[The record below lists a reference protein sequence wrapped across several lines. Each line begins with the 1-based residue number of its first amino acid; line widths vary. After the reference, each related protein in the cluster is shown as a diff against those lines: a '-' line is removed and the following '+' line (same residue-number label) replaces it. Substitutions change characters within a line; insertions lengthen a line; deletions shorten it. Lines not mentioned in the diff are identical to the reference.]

1 MTDMLE
7 LNEPNAGILLK
18 FVATRNKFTE
28 RQVIM
33 KSIIPAAGLGTRF
46 LPATKCSPKELLPV
60 LNKPV
65 IQYVVEEAMEP
76 EGVDGVVIV
85 NSHEKPQIEQYF
97 AEDVEFESMLR
108 SRGKEDLADAVHEA
122 GALPVSFV
130 YQDDPKGL
138 GHAVYCAK
146 DQMDGDPFFVLLG
159 DYFVPDRKMCVNMA
173 AVSKA
178 HNNASVIAVAPVPAD
193 QVSRYGIIAGE
204 CVESLEG
211 TNAQGE
217 EEGAVWKVTGLV
229 EKPAPEDAPSHLF
242 IVGRYLLSPRI
253 MDLLATQ
260 GTGAGG
266 EIQLTDAMERLLEE
280 EEMYA
285 LVVDPDQGCD
295 TGTPAAWAATNA
307 RMALA
312 DPSQVEAFK
321 EALGKD
327 VKVG

>member
-1 MTDMLE
+1 M
-7 LNEPNAGILLK
+7 
-18 FVATRNKFTE
+18 
-28 RQVIM
+28 
-33 KSIIPAAGLGTRF
+33 
-46 LPATKCSPKELLPV
+46 

-65 IQYVVEEAMEP
+65 IQYVVEEALEP

-97 AEDVEFESMLR
+97 AEDAEFEGMLR
-108 SRGKEDLADAVHEA
+108 LRGKEDLADAVHEA

-138 GHAVYCAK
+138 GHAVYCAHSE
-146 DQMDGDPFFVLLG
+146 MDGDPFFVLLG
-159 DYFVPDRKMCVNMA
+159 DYFVPDRQMCVNMA
-173 AVSKA
+173 TVSKA
-178 HNNASVIAVAPVPAD
+178 HGNASVIAVAPVPAD

-204 CVESLEG
+204 CVESLPG
-211 TNAQGE
+211 VDAQGE

-229 EKPAPEDAPSHLF
+229 EKPSPEEAPSHLF

-307 RMALA
+307 RMALS
-312 DPSQVEAFK
+312 DDTQVEAFK
-321 EALGKD
+321 EALGKG
-327 VKVG
+327 VKLG

>member
-1 MTDMLE
+1 
-7 LNEPNAGILLK
+7 
-18 FVATRNKFTE
+18 
-28 RQVIM
+28 M

-60 LNKPV
+60 LDKPV
-65 IQYVVEEAMEP
+65 IQYVVEEALEP
-76 EGVDGVVIV
+76 EGVTGVVIV

-97 AEDVEFESMLR
+97 AEDPEFEDMLR
-108 SRGKEDLADAVHEA
+108 SRGKEELANKVHEA
-122 GALPVSFV
+122 SALPVSFV

-138 GHAVYCAK
+138 GHAVYCAASE
-146 DQMDGDPFFVLLG
+146 MDGDPFFVLLG
-159 DYFVPDRKMCVNMA
+159 DYFVPDRQMCVNMA
-173 AVSKA
+173 KVSAA
-178 HNNASVIAVAPVPAD
+178 HNDASVIAVAPVPAD

-204 CVESLEG
+204 CVESLPG

-229 EKPAPEDAPSHLF
+229 EKPSPEEAPSHLF

-312 DPSQVEAFK
+312 NEDQAGAFK
-321 EALGKD
+321 EALGKG
-327 VKVG
+327 VSVG

>member
-1 MTDMLE
+1 
-7 LNEPNAGILLK
+7 
-18 FVATRNKFTE
+18 
-28 RQVIM
+28 M

-60 LNKPV
+60 LDKPV
-65 IQYVVEEAMEP
+65 IQYVVEEALEP
-76 EGVDGVVIV
+76 AGVDAVVIV
-85 NSHEKPQIEQYF
+85 NSHEKPQIEAYF
-97 AEDVEFESMLR
+97 AEDLAFETMLR
-108 SRGKEDLADAVHEA
+108 TKGKDDLADAVHEA

-146 DQMDGDPFFVLLG
+146 SEMDGDPFFVLLG
-159 DYFVPDRKMCVNMA
+159 DYFVPDRKMCVNMQE
-173 AVSKA
+173 VSEA
-178 HNNASVIAVAPVPAD
+178 HGGASVIAVAPVPPD
-193 QVSRYGIIAGE
+193 QVNRYGIVAGE
-204 CVESLEG
+204 CVGCLSG
-211 TNAQGE
+211 YDACGE
-217 EEGAVWKVTGLV
+217 QEGAIWKLSGMV
-229 EKPAPEDAPSHLF
+229 EKPAPEEAPSHLF

-260 GTGAGG
+260 STGAGG
-266 EIQLTDAMERLLEE
+266 EIQLTDAMVRLLEE
-280 EEMYA
+280 EDMYA

-312 DPSQVEAFK
+312 DPTRREAFI

-327 VKVG
+327 VKLG

>member
-1 MTDMLE
+1 
-7 LNEPNAGILLK
+7 
-18 FVATRNKFTE
+18 
-28 RQVIM
+28 M

-65 IQYVVEEAMEP
+65 IQYVVEEALEP

-97 AEDVEFESMLR
+97 AEDAAYEDMLR
-108 SRGKEDLADAVHEA
+108 SKGKDDLADALHEA

-146 DQMDGDPFFVLLG
+146 SAMDGDPFFVLLG
-159 DYFVPDRKMCVNMA
+159 DYFVPDRQMCVNMA
-173 AVSKA
+173 KISAA

-204 CVESLEG
+204 CVGSLEG
-211 TNAQGE
+211 VDAQGE

-229 EKPAPEDAPSHLF
+229 EKPSPEEAPSHLF

-307 RMALA
+307 RMALSDA
-312 DPSQVEAFK
+312 TQIDAFK

-327 VKVG
+327 VKLG

>member
-1 MTDMLE
+1 
-7 LNEPNAGILLK
+7 
-18 FVATRNKFTE
+18 
-28 RQVIM
+28 M

-60 LNKPV
+60 LDKPV
-65 IQYVVEEAMEP
+65 IQYVVEEALEP
-76 EGVDGVVIV
+76 EGVYAVVIV
-85 NSHEKPQIEQYF
+85 NSHEKPQIESYF
-97 AEDVEFESMLR
+97 AEDAAFEDMLR
-108 SRGKEDLADAVHEA
+108 SRGKEALADAVHEA

-146 DQMDGDPFFVLLG
+146 DEMDGDPFFVLLG
-159 DYFVPDRKMCVNMA
+159 DYFVPDRKMCVNMQK
-173 AVSKA
+173 VSQEYGG
-178 HNNASVIAVAPVPAD
+178 ASVIAVAPVPAD
-193 QVSRYGIIAGE
+193 QVDRYGIIAGE
-204 CVESLEG
+204 CVGSLEG
-211 TNAQGE
+211 ANAEGE
-217 EEGAVWKVTGLV
+217 DEGAVWKVTGLV
-229 EKPAPEDAPSHLF
+229 EKPSPEEAPSHLF

-266 EIQLTDAMERLLEE
+266 EIQLTDAMERLLDE

-312 DPSQVEAFK
+312 NPSQRAAFI

-327 VKVG
+327 VKLG

>member
-1 MTDMLE
+1 
-7 LNEPNAGILLK
+7 
-18 FVATRNKFTE
+18 
-28 RQVIM
+28 M

-65 IQYVVEEAMEP
+65 IQYVVEEALEP

-97 AEDVEFESMLR
+97 AEDAEFEGMLR

-138 GHAVYCAK
+138 GHAVYCAHSE
-146 DQMDGDPFFVLLG
+146 MDGDPFFVLLG
-159 DYFVPDRKMCVNMA
+159 DYFVPDRQMCVNMA
-173 AVSKA
+173 TVSKA
-178 HNNASVIAVAPVPAD
+178 HGNASVIAVAPVPAD

-204 CVESLEG
+204 CVESLPG
-211 TNAQGE
+211 VDAQGE

-229 EKPAPEDAPSHLF
+229 EKPSPEEAPSHLF

-285 LVVDPDQGCD
+285 LVVDPDEGCD

-312 DPSQVEAFK
+312 DDTQVEAFK
-321 EALGKD
+321 EALGKG
-327 VKVG
+327 VKLG